1 MIRPTSVPSPAQSRE
16 YYVDAAEAARFLS
29 VHPRTLQQLARA
41 GIVPAHPLGSGPR
54 KFWRFLLS
62 ELDDWLRARI
72 DSSRGA
78 VRVIGKVRFNDTV
91 SEWQFEAS
99 HAQARRKLDAP
110 LPQTSCS

>member
-1 MIRPTSVPSPAQSRE
+1 MIRRTSVPSPAQSRE

-29 VHPRTLQQLARA
+29 LHPRTLQQLARA

-72 DSSRGA
+72 DSSCGA
-78 VRVIGKVRFNDTV
+78 VRVIAK
-91 SEWQFEAS
+91 E
-99 HAQARRKLDAP
+99 RKF
-110 LPQTSCS
+110 Q

>member
-1 MIRPTSVPSPAQSRE
+1 MIRRTSVHSPAQSRE
-16 YYVDAAEAARFLS
+16 YYVDAAEAARFLCI
-29 VHPRTLQQLARA
+29 HPRTLQQLARA

-78 VRVIGKVRFNDTV
+78 VRVIAK
-91 SEWQFEAS
+91 E
-99 HAQARRKLDAP
+99 RKF
-110 LPQTSCS
+110 Q